1 MTQKYL
7 SRVLLIALSFVLS
20 IPADAQGPA
29 AGGIGGFGQIGPSTG
44 TVVGAIVGVVV
55 AVAVVAIV
63 AIHYSKKRTI
73 TGCVKPAQNGMIVT
87 DEKDKRVYTLS
98 GDTIGVKPGERMTV
112 QGKKIKPNAGNPLAW
127 EITKIRNDYGV
138 CQP

>member
-7 SRVLLIALSFVLS
+7 SSVLMIALSFVLCM
-20 IPADAQGPA
+20 PADAQGA
-29 AGGIGGFGQIGPSTG
+29 AGGGIGGLGQIGPSTG
-44 TVVGAIVGVVV
+44 TVVGAVVGVVV

-73 TGCVKPAQNGMIVT
+73 TGCVQPAQNGMIVT

-98 GDTIGVKPGERMTV
+98 GDTAGVKPDERMTF
-112 QGKKIKPNAGNPLAW
+112 QGKKIKPNAGNPLGW